1 VDGIIEAARETG
13 AIAEEIATVSVN
25 GAIEAAGSIGNTAF
39 KAVRDLLVSAVEG
52 VKDIAG
58 TALADVASSL
68 RQVFSMP
75 LELQKAETAGI
86 DIEFGQP
93 AAGATLEGQ
102 PEEKPAV
109 TPENSIQED
118 KVICLECGK
127 EMRQLTTKHLVSHG
141 LSQKEYKKKY
151 GFTMSTPLAAKSL
164 TKAPSKA
171 AKNRG
176 LPENL
181 VKAMEAKRQAKV
193 AKTAM
198 PEQSGPGNQRVK
210 KVRQRFSPKKTG

>member
-1 VDGIIEAARETG
+1 
-13 AIAEEIATVSVN
+13 
-25 GAIEAAGSIGNTAF
+25 
-39 KAVRDLLVSAVEG
+39 
-52 VKDIAG
+52 
-58 TALADVASSL
+58 
-68 RQVFSMP
+68 
-75 LELQKAETAGI
+75 
-86 DIEFGQP
+86 
-93 AAGATLEGQ
+93 
-102 PEEKPAV
+102 
-109 TPENSIQED
+109 
-118 KVICLECGK
+118 
-127 EMRQLTTKHLVSHG
+127 MRQLTTKHLVSHS

-164 TKAPSKA
+164 TKALSKA